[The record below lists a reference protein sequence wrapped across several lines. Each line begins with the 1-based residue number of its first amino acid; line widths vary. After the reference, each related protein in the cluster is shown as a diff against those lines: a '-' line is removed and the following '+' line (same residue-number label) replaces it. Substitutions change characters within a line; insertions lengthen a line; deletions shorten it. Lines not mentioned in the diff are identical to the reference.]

1 MAEKMKTAE
10 QKKQE
15 LMEFVFYL
23 HDKQNVGDGSII
35 L

>member
-1 MAEKMKTAE
+1 MKTAE

-15 LMEFVFYL
+15 LMEIVCYL
-23 HDKQNVGDGSII
+23 HDKQNVSDGSII